1 MFCLGYLNNNHLNLH
16 YNKITSFYLR
26 NYFMT
31 NSLDLDVLIVEDAS
45 DIAQMLQISLKQIG
59 IDATLAKNG
68 QVALDYLDHTEP
80 DLILLDLNL
89 PGINGW
95 QVLEYAKKLYG
106 EHSFRVIVTTANTDD
121 INRLVGKMQ
130 YVSNYIQKPFKID
143 AIIEIVREVL
153 ELDKL

>member
-1 MFCLGYLNNNHLNLH
+1 
-16 YNKITSFYLR
+16 
-26 NYFMT
+26 MT
-31 NSLDLDVLIVEDAS
+31 ESLDFDVLIVEDAS
-45 DIAQMLQISLKQIG
+45 DIATMLQISLKQIG

-130 YVSNYIQKPFKID
+130 YVSSYIQKPFTIE
-143 AIIEIVREVL
+143 AIIEVVREVL
-153 ELDKL
+153 ELDKF

>member
-1 MFCLGYLNNNHLNLH
+1 
-16 YNKITSFYLR
+16 
-26 NYFMT
+26 MT